1 MIINIRGTGGS
12 GKTTLANRIMELYDA
27 REEKRDEVEGRQR
40 VVAYLLTKSLRVPLY
55 VLGKYTTATG
65 GCDTLPN
72 LDLVYELVRQSAG
85 HPAHVLFEGI
95 MASEEVTRAVACH
108 KAHPGQLLVVQ
119 LATPLEVCLASIR
132 ARREAR
138 GEEKPLNPKNT
149 TERLKRVQRAC
160 DRLKAAGVAVER
172 LDRDAAFTRVVDA
185 LGLGLA
191 P

>member
-12 GKTTLANRIMELYDA
+12 GKTTLARRIMEMYPR
-27 REEKRDEVEGRQR
+27 REEKRDEVEGRAR
-40 VVAYLLTKSLRVPLY
+40 VVAVQCTGDGLHPLY

-72 LDLVYELVRQSAG
+72 LDVVYDLVRQAAG

-95 MASEEVTRAVACH
+95 MASEEVTRAVECH
-108 KAHPGQLLVVQ
+108 KRNPGQFLVVQ
-119 LATPLEVCLASIR
+119 LTTPLEVCLASIR
-132 ARREAR
+132 ERREAR

-149 TERLKRVQRAC
+149 TERHKRVGRAC
-160 DRLKAAGVAVER
+160 DRLRAAGVRLER
-172 LDRDAAFTRVVDA
+172 LDREAALHLVCREFS
-185 LGLGLA
+185 LGA

>member
-12 GKTTLANRIMELYDA
+12 GKTTLVNRVMERYSG
-27 REEKRDEVEGRQR
+27 RDEVFQEVEGRR
-40 VVAYLLTKSLRVPLY
+40 RIVAYGLTPPPGLPELY

-72 LDLVYELVRQSAG
+72 LDLVYRLVAHFAG
-85 HPAHVLFEGI
+85 TGAHVLFEGI

-108 KAHPGQLLVVQ
+108 KAHERALVVVQ
-119 LATPLEVCLASIR
+119 LTTPIEVCLSSIR

-149 TERLKRVQRAC
+149 TDRFKRVQRAC
-160 DRLKAAGVAVER
+160 ERLRQAGVTVER
-172 LDRDAAFTRVVDA
+172 LDREAALVRV
-185 LGLGLA
+185 LGLLGL
-191 P
+191 